1 MVLCWLYYSPMAWN
15 GSKLQRDNIHWKVFM
30 IYLNIWIIYLLN
42 LDREVRSIDFTNHV
56 IRIYRICDIQNC
68 VLPIGGLNVSRKF
81 ARTLWTSYG
90 LSCWDW
96 ECSIYEMKSIHFIS
110 VQFPFPSIG
119 VQFSVLSFNFSQRWP
134 SHALLSFPQSF
145 FHFNIQKKIK
155 PAIDSH
161 KSLPNLRLYQFY
173 EPPNVWSKSP
183 IFGGHSKTMVIIK
196 PATLNHY
203 LIMKNIFR
211 F

>member
-1 MVLCWLYYSPMAWN
+1 MVLCWLYHSPMAWN

-96 ECSIYEMKSIHFIS
+96 ECSIYEMKSIHFSSHFPALVFNSQSFHSIS
-110 VQFPFPSIG
+110 VNVGQATRFYPIPK
-119 VQFSVLSFNFSQRWP
+119 LSFTLTSRRKLNQRLTP
-134 SHALLSFPQSF
+134 INPYQISVFINSMNPLTYDQNPQF
-145 FHFNIQKKIK
+145 LVATQK
-155 PAIDSH
+155 
-161 KSLPNLRLYQFY
+161 Q
-173 EPPNVWSKSP
+173 W
-183 IFGGHSKTMVIIK
+183 
-196 PATLNHY
+196 
-203 LIMKNIFR
+203 
-211 F
+211 